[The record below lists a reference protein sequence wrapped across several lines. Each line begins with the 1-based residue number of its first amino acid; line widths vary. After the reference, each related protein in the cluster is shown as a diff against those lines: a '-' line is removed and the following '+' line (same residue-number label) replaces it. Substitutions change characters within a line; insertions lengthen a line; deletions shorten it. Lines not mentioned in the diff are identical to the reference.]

1 MRSPHTYD
9 GLSAENSSVVLP
21 RWMADAELRASF
33 SGVWPKLLD
42 VPEEDY
48 LRGILGRDAYSDS
61 IRRPDLER
69 YPGAVLYP
77 LAGSTAVG
85 VTPGGVTIGI
95 GAGTASF
102 P

>member
-1 MRSPHTYD
+1 
-9 GLSAENSSVVLP
+9 
-21 RWMADAELRASF
+21 MADAELRASF
-33 SGVWPKLLD
+33 SGVWPELLD
-42 VPEEDY
+42 ALGEDFCGESEGETFTPTRSIGRTSSATPG
-48 LRGILGRDAYSDS
+48 RG
-61 IRRPDLER
+61 
-69 YPGAVLYP
+69 LYP